1 MKIYNITLDLDRPTR
16 IVNIII
22 KRKDHKSRKL
32 VFSIMSN
39 NACVKPED
47 IESIT
52 IKAMKPDGTVVYDEV
67 EDMSYEVI
75 EQLTSAAG
83 EVECELE
90 IFGKDGSVM
99 YSPNFYLTVQDNV
112 YDTEKIVS
120 ENYLQGLQAYVT
132 SAHEALRQAQ
142 EIATEFGL
150 SYGTMEELT
159 ELLESSK
166 EKYITYMDELQQKV
180 EDGYFN
186 GKDGAQGENGANAV
200 VTEGLGIMGFQ
211 IVDGN
216 LKCYYYDDLPPLELD
231 GNGHLIYRKE

>member
-16 IVNIII
+16 TVNIVM
-22 KRKDHKSRKL
+22 KRKDHRSRKI
-32 VFSIMSN
+32 VFNIMSN
-39 NACVKPED
+39 NACVDPGN

-67 EDMSYEVI
+67 ENMSYEVI
-75 EQLTSAAG
+75 KQLTAAAG

-90 IFGKDGSVM
+90 IFDKNGGVM
-99 YSPNFYLTVQDNV
+99 YSPNFYLTIQDNV

-120 ENYLQGLQAYVT
+120 ENYLQGLQAYVA
-132 SAHEALRQAQ
+132 SAHEALKQAQ

-159 ELLESSK
+159 DLLESSK
-166 EKYITYMDELQQKV
+166 EKYVTYMDELQQKV

-186 GKDGAQGENGANAV
+186 GNDGAKGENGADAI
-200 VTEGLGIMGFQ
+200 VTEGVGIMGFQ
-211 IVDGN
+211 IIDGN
-216 LKCYYYDDLPPLELD
+216 LKCYYYNDLPPLEI
-231 GNGHLIYRKE
+231 NESGHLIYRKE